1 MSTCVFNYYIHCWL
15 INTARSKLSATFQ
28 DFFFYDI
35 GRIKTP
41 IVTTCYCGKT
51 WLTLYFVWFGTI
63 DLDWNGLWLKDLVLL
78 CNASTSPGSGIQKQ
92 SLALA
97 VRVKLIQHLKKS
109 HLETKILFRFAW
121 HKLERA
127 PPCFHIKRCYL
138 ICSICGSHCV
148 SSVSCC
154 NLAWTMPQSSGV
166 SFLNDSFFLNTF
178 FWWTK
183 HTDSP
188 PCKD

>member
-1 MSTCVFNYYIHCWL
+1 MLLWE
-15 INTARSKLSATFQ
+15 
-28 DFFFYDI
+28 DI
-35 GRIKTP
+35 
-41 IVTTCYCGKT
+41 
-51 WLTLYFVWFGTI
+51 TLYFVWFGTI
-63 DLDWNGLWLKDLVLL
+63 DLDWNGLWLKDLVLV

-92 SLALA
+92 SSALA

-121 HKLERA
+121 DKLERA

-178 FWWTK
+178 FGERNILTPLHVKINSFGSALSKLRTCHSLKLQLLLLNNLHHWAV
-183 HTDSP
+183 
-188 PCKD
+188 